1 MKHKKKINKNRKFRA
16 SLRLHFS
23 LAAIMTLCFSCL
35 FSCALVIVPVRLF
48 YRGPLTGDTVIL
60 LCLLVCALSMT
71 LGGIALWFGTVHITR
86 PIDVVS
92 QAVKKVAE
100 GDFTI
105 RIPRNKERRGGYSYT
120 NELDELSENFNKM
133 VSELDGMDYMRKDFM
148 SNVSH
153 EVKTPVA
160 AITGFTEI
168 LLDGGLDEED
178 QQDYLK
184 LVNQESIR
192 LSVLCENMLRMSR
205 LDYQQIVT
213 KTDEVRIDE
222 QIRKCIIMLSEK
234 WADHETRYDLQLT
247 PATIASDADLLMQ
260 VWMNLIDN
268 AIKYSPA
275 GSTLR
280 MKETCEN
287 NELVVLIQDE
297 GIGISPE
304 KREKIFDKFYQCEE
318 SHKKQGNG
326 LGLSIVKR
334 ILELLDGSITCE
346 STPSVGTTMSVR
358 MPIHQVLSENA
369 GNPSGS
375 SNHHPR

>member
-1 MKHKKKINKNRKFRA
+1 MDKKKKEIKYRKFKA
-16 SLRLHFS
+16 PLRLHFS
-23 LAAIMTLCFSCL
+23 LAAISTLCFSCL
-35 FSCALVIVPVRLF
+35 ISCAVVVLVVKLF
-48 YRGPLTGDTVIL
+48 YRGSLSNDAVAL

-71 LGGIALWFGTVHITR
+71 LGGIALWFGSIHLTR
-86 PIDVVS
+86 PIDEVS
-92 QAVKKVAE
+92 QAVKKVAD
-100 GDFTI
+100 GDFTV
-105 RIPRNKERRGGYSYT
+105 RIPRDKARRGRYSYT

-133 VSELDGMDYMRKDFM
+133 ASELNGMDYMRKDFM

-168 LLDGGLDEED
+168 LLDGGLEEEEREE
-178 QQDYLK
+178 YLK

-192 LSVLCENMLRMSR
+192 LSILCENMLRMSR
-205 LDYQQIVT
+205 LDHQQIVG

-234 WADHETRYDLQLT
+234 WSNHEMQYQLQLT

-260 VWMNLIDN
+260 VWINLIDN
-268 AIKYSPA
+268 AIKYSSPN
-275 GSTLR
+275 STIR
-280 MKETCEN
+280 IEETCQDQ
-287 NELVVLIQDE
+287 ELVVLIQDE
-297 GIGISPE
+297 GIGINPE

-346 STPSVGTTMSVR
+346 SSPSIGTTMSVR
-358 MPIHQVLSENA
+358 IPINQVLSENA

-375 SNHHPR
+375 SSHRPR